1 MDIGRETSR
10 CYVPGAVNVPR
21 VVARL
26 LRAKAENGDG
36 PLADLQI
43 ITDEALV
50 VGNAPSIRQI
60 VGVLRYVDA
69 HVVLSHKKGADTTA
83 AEIINRFEF
92 FRAMG
97 HSGAEAMRVAF
108 SDEGA
113 EADRAALEAAEM
125 ECTNVPSIVE
135 RVVARCLSPRHA
147 ETRIFISRHF
157 RIWSSTSV
165 RMEMPTCIRS

>member
-1 MDIGRETSR
+1 MSYRMCQHTDVAGYVEFASYSDADESLDRMIEHILRQLEDGYRQRDI
-10 CYVPGAVNVPR
+10 AVLCAR
-21 VVARL
+21 RSECAEVVARL

-92 FRAMG
+92 FRAMVIP
-97 HSGAEAMRVAF
+97 EPR
-108 SDEGA
+108 
-113 EADRAALEAAEM
+113 
-125 ECTNVPSIVE
+125 
-135 RVVARCLSPRHA
+135 RCAWLSPMKAPRP
-147 ETRIFISRHF
+147 TVLRLRL
-157 RIWSSTSV
+157 RKWSV
-165 RMEMPTCIRS
+165 PMCRRL